1 MRKSLKYNLLTWVLL
16 LSLASATTPGTW
28 NTLPGPSGGNIYAI
42 DINNSGFAVALAA
55 IDNIFVSHDYGENWE
70 RIPQRFG
77 DGGSSSQ
84 IWTTSEHDIYVRAGG
99 SYRYDAQATSWET
112 IAHPIITVL
121 EDGTIFA
128 SDNLLSLNM
137 STDRGVSWK
146 NLGIVGQPLTTSITT
161 LSNGMIFRA
170 DKYSGGIKWTND
182 DGFNWYEA
190 NTGIDATDI
199 IRIIS
204 DSNDSLYCATF
215 ADADVYKSSDYGS
228 SWRRIYDGPRTGVIR
243 DLDVLSNGSLVILR
257 EEPAGS
263 AFQKIVL
270 VSRDDGVNWEI
281 VLDCPAGGSWIFEKG
296 ISQISTSGTNLF
308 AATAGG
314 LLYSSDSGK
323 VWSYRHDGI
332 RAHNIEAITA
342 YSINHLYVSTI
353 HPSKLLYKS
362 NVGTDWDE
370 IDLSTIRPSYN
381 GGYFSF
387 RHHPSGTAYYATFDT
402 LISSS
407 DNYQTW
413 QGYPFTFVR
422 DVQIDDDGTIWMGAG
437 DGLYKSTDNG
447 QQWTKK
453 LPTAHRIENITLTV
467 GSLMFA
473 YGEGRLYRS
482 KDNGDTWVG
491 INNTNYLQYIA
502 YYNGV
507 TYTVML
513 DGFYRSY
520 DDGDIWEKVS
530 ENINLYMTSSFY
542 IGLEG
547 TIYIGS
553 TQGGLMLSNDG
564 GLNWQAQNEG
574 LPLSY
579 NPDVGAIG
587 LHTLVRSPDGY
598 IFAASSSGSDL
609 GDIYYTVDNFMS
621 PNAPT
626 LYPAVAEE
634 NKVSLTWSKVKA
646 TDFKLYRV
654 YSGENENQLFVLDST
669 TSVNDTTISIIGL
682 TNGTTY
688 YFRITAVDSVGNE
701 SIFSNLVSATP
712 TALAVEESSDIPTS
726 FALHPAYPNP
736 FNPNT
741 TIRFDLPE
749 ASVVVLVVHDLLG
762 REVARL
768 VDRYMTAGYHQVI
781 WDGRTASGLEVPSG
795 IYIARLLV
803 PPTAG
808 ITPQYT
814 KSIKMVLL
822 K

>member
-42 DINNSGFAVALAA
+42 DINNSGFSVALAA
-55 IDNIFVSHDYGENWE
+55 GDNVFVSHDYGENWE

-77 DGGSSSQ
+77 DSGSSYQ

-99 SYRYDAQATSWET
+99 SYRYDEQASSWET
-112 IAHPIITVL
+112 IAHSIITVL

-128 SDNLLSLNM
+128 SDNLSLNM

-146 NLGIVGQPLTTSITT
+146 NLGIWGQPGTTSITT

-170 DKYSGGIKWTND
+170 DRHSGGIKWTND

-204 DSNDSLYCATF
+204 DSNDSLYCATI
-215 ADADVYKSSDYGS
+215 ADADVYKSSDYGV
-228 SWRRIYDGPRTGVIR
+228 SWRKLYDGPRSGSIR
-243 DLDVLSNGSLVILR
+243 DLDILSNGDLVILR
-257 EEPAGS
+257 DEPAGS

-296 ISQISTSGTNLF
+296 ISQISTSGANLF

-314 LLYSSDSGK
+314 LLYSSDSGR

-342 YSINHLYVSTI
+342 YFINHLYVSTT
-353 HPSKLLYKS
+353 HPSKLLYKDH
-362 NVGTDWDE
+362 VGTDWAE
-370 IDLSTIRPSYN
+370 IDLSTIQPSWN

-407 DNYQTW
+407 DNYETW

-422 DVQIDDDGTIWMGAG
+422 DVQIDDDGTIFIGTG
-437 DGLYKSTDNG
+437 DGLYKSSDNG
-447 QQWTKK
+447 QQWSKQ
-453 LPTAHRIENITLTV
+453 LQTAHRIEKITLT
-467 GSLMFA
+467 GGPLMFA

-482 KDNGDTWVG
+482 KDNGGTWVG
-491 INNTNYLQYIA
+491 IDNTNYLQYIA

-507 TYTVML
+507 TYSIML
-513 DGFYRSY
+513 DGFYKSNDYGDTWNKISDAIDLNKTRS
-520 DDGDIWEKVS
+520 
-530 ENINLYMTSSFY
+530 FH
-542 IGLEG
+542 IGSEG
-547 TIYIGS
+547 TIYVGEIWN
-553 TQGGLMLSNDG
+553 GLILSNDE
-564 GLNWQAQNEG
+564 GLSWNVLNEG
-574 LPLSY
+574 LPPSIY
-579 NPDVGAIG
+579 PDVGTIG
-587 LHTLVRSPDGY
+587 LSTVVSVPSGH
-598 IFAASSSGSDL
+598 IFASGSSSL

-646 TDFKLYRV
+646 PDFKLYRV

-688 YFRITAVDSVGNE
+688 YFQITAVDSVGNE
-701 SIFSNLVSATP
+701 SIFSNLVGATP
-712 TALAVEESSDIPTS
+712 TALAVEESPVIPAS

-736 FNPNT
+736 FNPT
-741 TIRFDLPE
+741 ATIRFDLPH
-749 ASVVVLVVHDLLG
+749 SVDISIVVYDLLG
-762 REVARL
+762 REVAPL
-768 VDRYMTAGYHQVI
+768 VDGDMTAGYHQVI
-781 WDGRTASGLEVPSG
+781 WDGRTASGREVPTG
-795 IYIARLLV
+795 LYIARLSII

-808 ITPQYT
+808 VTPEYT
-814 KSIKMVLL
+814 KSIKMLLL